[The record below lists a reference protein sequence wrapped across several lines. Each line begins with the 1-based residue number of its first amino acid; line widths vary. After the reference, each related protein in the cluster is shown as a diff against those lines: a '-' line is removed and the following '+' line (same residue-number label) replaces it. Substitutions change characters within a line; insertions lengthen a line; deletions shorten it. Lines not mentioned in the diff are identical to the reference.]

1 MQEFNAE
8 QSRWT
13 GLIGRRI
20 MADAMNPEPF
30 GDYDLDEH
38 PFDAL
43 GGYDQARRVFGGAD
57 ALGKVIAGFNARV
70 LGEATETGPAA
81 GGPG

>member
-1 MQEFNAE
+1 
-8 QSRWT
+8 
-13 GLIGRRI
+13 
-20 MADAMNPEPF
+20 MADAMHQEPF

-43 GGYDQARRVFGGAD
+43 GGYDQARRVFGDAE
-57 ALGKVIAGFNARV
+57 ALGELIAGFNARV
-70 LGEATETGPAA
+70 LGAGSATGPAA